1 MKKITSVTG
10 WTVPEPT
17 LAIQFQ
23 RSAAGAAK
31 PYPAC
36 GCWNF

>member
-23 RSAAGAAK
+23 R
-31 PYPAC
+31 PASNC
-36 GCWNF
+36 ERDAS